1 MPAVSSSVPKSQTPS
16 QAGLLAGG
24 APVLVAGD
32 HLTRPEFERRYE
44 RMPEL
49 KKAELIEGIVHMGS
63 PVRLNHHGAQHFQ
76 INTWAGVYAALT
88 PGVQGADN
96 ATIRLDQDNE
106 PQPDVLLRILPECG
120 GQSTNDGDYI
130 GGAPEFVA
138 EICGSSASYDLFE
151 KKTAYR
157 RNGVREYLVWLVE
170 DHEVIW
176 WRLHEGDYVP
186 IAPDSDG
193 SLKSSV
199 FPGLW
204 LDPVALLDGDMARV
218 LDLVREG
225 TGSDGHAAL
234 VESLKAARRAWSERP

>member
-1 MPAVSSSVPKSQTPS
+1 MPAVSSSVPKSQTPP
-16 QAGLLAGG
+16 QAGWVAGG
-24 APVLVAGD
+24 APLLVAGD

-49 KKAELIEGIVHMGS
+49 KKAELIEGVVHMGS
-63 PVRLNHHGAQHFQ
+63 PVRLNQHGKPHARIAGWLAHFE
-76 INTWAGVYAALT
+76 AFT
-88 PGVQGADN
+88 PGVEIADN

-130 GGAPEFVA
+130 GGAPEFIA

-151 KKTAYR
+151 KKNAYR

-193 SLKSSV
+193 ILKSSV

-218 LDLVREG
+218 LNLVREG

-234 VESLKAARRAWSERP
+234 VATLGASQRDESQQP